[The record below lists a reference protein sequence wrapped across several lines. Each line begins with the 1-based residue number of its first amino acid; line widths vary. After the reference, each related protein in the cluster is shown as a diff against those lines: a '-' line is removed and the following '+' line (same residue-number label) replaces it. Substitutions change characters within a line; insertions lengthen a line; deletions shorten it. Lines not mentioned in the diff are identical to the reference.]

1 MKKIIRMPVPVWV
14 ALLVAVPLVVLFLL
28 SLAAAAGVA
37 ALVGAAYWL
46 LAPRRTSSLAERGE
60 MRRER
65 GVEIELE
72 PGDYRRIPDRRE
84 RS

>member
-1 MKKIIRMPVPVWV
+1 MKKIVRMPIPLWV

-46 LAPRRTSSLAERGE
+46 MAPRRTAPLADRGE
-60 MRRER
+60 MHRTR

-72 PGDYRRIPDRRE
+72 PGEYRRIPDRRE